1 MKRILCCILAVMIF
15 SCGFTTFASTAPT
28 VSIVCP
34 DMANSEEIFDVYVN
48 ITENSNV
55 DGGRITFG
63 YDNTVLEIVSIS
75 SDSLL
80 SGASLQV
87 NTAYTATSA
96 RVSWAGV
103 SNLTAGGNLL
113 KISFKAKTIYEDTN
127 TTISIENMKLTDA
140 DTNIISGTSIND
152 TMLVNAKNLPT
163 FSIECVDEALIGT
176 NIDVNV
182 NISENTLACGGRF
195 NLVYDNAKLEIIST
209 QTGSILSNAT
219 PFVNANYANNKIRMS
234 WAGTTALTDGGNL
247 LTVTFKVLDNV
258 SSSAA
263 FTLESCKMTDNNDAT
278 LQCSTVN
285 KTVQLVSKLV
295 CSTETVYSEENGKW
309 KFSSNIKNCPES
321 AILIVA
327 IYDGSKMVACEITDI
342 ANDISKDIYI
352 NKYDFNN
359 AKIFVWESIKTL
371 RPTSDV
377 EEIAYEQNK
386 FN

>member
-15 SCGFTTFASTAPT
+15 SCGFTTFASTSPT

-34 DMANSEEIFDVYVN
+34 DMANSEETFDVYVS

-55 DGGRITFG
+55 GGGRITFG

-75 SDSLL
+75 SDLLL
-80 SGASLQV
+80 SGTSLQV

-96 RVSWAGV
+96 RVSWAGI
-103 SNLTAGGNLL
+103 SNLTASGNLL

-127 TTISIENMKLTDA
+127 TTISIEDMKLTDA
-140 DTNIISGTSIND
+140 DTNTISGTTAND
-152 TMLVNAKNLPT
+152 TILVKAKSLPT
-163 FSIECVDEALIGT
+163 FSVECVDEALMGT

-195 NLVYDNAKLEIIST
+195 NLVYDNTKLEIIST
-209 QTGSILSNAT
+209 QTGSVLSNAT
-219 PFVNANYANNKIRMS
+219 PFVNPNYANNKIRMS

-258 SSSAA
+258 SGSAA

-278 LQCSTVN
+278 IQCLAVN
-285 KTVQLVSKLV
+285 KTVQIMTELV

-309 KFSSNIKNCPES
+309 KFSTKIKNCPEN

-327 IYDGSKMVACEITDI
+327 IYNDSSLADLKITDI
-342 ANDISKDIYI
+342 SDVSSVDSYLNQYEFD
-352 NKYDFNN
+352 N
-359 AKIFVWESIKTL
+359 AKIFIWESLDTL
-371 RPTSDV
+371 IPISIA
-377 EEIAYEQNK
+377 EEISYK
-386 FN
+386 